1 LLANFKPGRGN
12 YPEDGGF
19 YTVKANA
26 YWPNDFGLYNMS
38 GNVAEWTASYF
49 YEGSYNFMSDL
60 SPDVRIEADEN
71 DPPRMKRKVVRGG
84 SWKDVGNALQVSAR
98 AYEYQDTAKS
108 YIGFRTVIDLAPR
121 TKR

>member
-1 LLANFKPGRGN
+1 MQTLNPVEGN

-108 YIGFRTVIDLAPR
+108 YIGFRTVIDLAPK